1 MAFDDNTSDA
11 ARDSEICTHAFEEHQ
26 RYEGAIAPPI
36 YQTSLFTFPTLERF
50 TEVMRDE
57 RSHFV
62 YSRGLNPTVKLLEDK
77 LAALERGEMAKA
89 FASGMGAISATM
101 MTLLDQ
107 GDHVLLVNQAYGP
120 TRQLLEQ
127 MARFGVSFSE
137 TGGSRGEVEAA
148 VRDNTRLIYIE
159 SPSSMRMALADLD
172 GIAELARTR
181 GILTAIDNTWATPLY
196 QKPLTHGIDLT
207 LHTLSK
213 YIGGHSDLVGGVVVG
228 RRELVAPIFE
238 HGHQLLGAAL
248 SPHSAFL
255 ALRGLRTLPIRMRQ
269 HQANVLEVIRYLA
282 TQPSVTGLH
291 HPCLATGEAAAWAE
305 RQLSGHAGLLSFE
318 IVDPSYVRIAG
329 FIDTLRVFRIGVSWG
344 GYESLAISQRQPD
357 DTGPALIRLAIGLE
371 DVQSLLDDLERAFR
385 TLQ

>member
-1 MAFDDNTSDA
+1 
-11 ARDSEICTHAFEEHQ
+11 
-26 RYEGAIAPPI
+26 
-36 YQTSLFTFPTLERF
+36 
-50 TEVMRDE
+50 
-57 RSHFV
+57 
-62 YSRGLNPTVKLLEDK
+62 
-77 LAALERGEMAKA
+77 
-89 FASGMGAISATM
+89 
-101 MTLLDQ
+101 
-107 GDHVLLVNQAYGP
+107 
-120 TRQLLEQ
+120 
-127 MARFGVSFSE
+127 
-137 TGGSRGEVEAA
+137 
-148 VRDNTRLIYIE
+148 
-159 SPSSMRMALADLD
+159 
-172 GIAELARTR
+172 
-181 GILTAIDNTWATPLY
+181 
-196 QKPLTHGIDLT
+196 
-207 LHTLSK
+207 
-213 YIGGHSDLVGGVVVG
+213 
-228 RRELVAPIFE
+228 ELVASIFE

-291 HPCLATGEAAAWAE
+291 HPCLATGEQAAWAE